1 MKCRTSGW
9 RLVASS
15 LLCLF
20 APGHL
25 IAGNTSVPMGTE
37 ITLQDVLSRTVEQ
50 NPALGVY
57 PYRLRAADAAVLQ
70 SSLGPQPELSVEVE
84 NIAGDAPL
92 NGVEGAQITVALSQ
106 LIELGNKRDSRN
118 EVATRALNTEQQ
130 GYAIARLDVL
140 GEAVTRYI
148 ALARFEEELALA
160 ERTLALAE
168 KAKQAARRRV
178 NAGAASKADLTRMT
192 LASRHADIARRRA
205 DMERGR
211 ASQQLAA
218 LWGQQGADQLHPAT
232 SLRPLPKLPPRE
244 QILDQLEQAPQLL
257 QLASETRLHAAQSRL
272 ANARGSRDVTVSV
285 GARHDRVDNNN
296 TLVLGFSVPLGL
308 KNPNRGNIARAESQ
322 LAASEAQLQ
331 ARRIELVATLDTL
344 YRSLNLLREELALI
358 DERALPLARQLYA
371 DIEKGYRSGRY
382 SLLELIDAQQEQL
395 NLEYRAINLAAQF
408 HLQRNELERLT
419 GLPFSQADEQEISQ

>member
-1 MKCRTSGW
+1 MKSRISGW

-20 APGHL
+20 ASANL
-25 IAGNTSVPMGTE
+25 IAGNKSVPMGTE
-37 ITLQDVLSRTVEQ
+37 ITLQEVLSRAVEL
-50 NPALGVY
+50 NPSLAVY
-57 PYRLRAADAAVLQ
+57 PYRLRAADAAVIQ
-70 SSLGPQPELSVEVE
+70 SGLGPQPELSVEVE

-92 NGVEGAQITVALSQ
+92 NGVEGAQITVGLSQ
-106 LIELGNKRDSRN
+106 LIELGNKRDSRS

-148 ALARFEEELALA
+148 TLARFEEELALA

-168 KAKQAARRRV
+168 KAEQAARRRV
-178 NAGAASKADLTRMT
+178 NAGAAPKADLTRMT

-205 DMERGR
+205 DMERAR

-232 SLRPLPKLPPRE
+232 SLLPLPKLPARE
-244 QILDQLEQAPQLL
+244 QILDRLEQAPQLL
-257 QLASETRLHAAQSRL
+257 QLASETRLYEAQSRL

-285 GARHDRVDNNN
+285 GARHDRVDDNN
-296 TLVLGFSVPLGL
+296 TLVLGFSVPLNL

-322 LAASEAQLQ
+322 LAASEAQLK

-344 YRSLNLLREELALI
+344 YRSLSLLRDELSLI
-358 DERALPLARQLYA
+358 DESALPLARQLYA
-371 DIEKGYRSGRY
+371 DIEDGYRSGRY
-382 SLLELIDAQQEQL
+382 TLLELIDAQKEQL

>member
-1 MKCRTSGW
+1 MKSRIPGW

-20 APGHL
+20 ASGNL
-25 IAGNTSVPMGTE
+25 IAANTSVPTGTE
-37 ITLQDVLSRTVEQ
+37 ITLQEVLSRAVEQ
-50 NPALGVY
+50 NPALAVY
-57 PYRLRAADAAVLQ
+57 PYRLRAADAAVIQ
-70 SSLGPQPELSVEVE
+70 SSLRPQPELSVEVE

-106 LIELGNKRDSRN
+106 LIELGNKRDSRS

-148 ALARFEEELALA
+148 TLARFEEELALA

-168 KAKQAARRRV
+168 KAEQAARRRV
-178 NAGAASKADLTRMT
+178 NAGAAPKADLTRMI

-218 LWGQQGADQLHPAT
+218 LWGQQGADQLHTAT
-232 SLRPLPKLPPRE
+232 SLRPLPKLPPRK
-244 QILDQLEQAPQLL
+244 QILDRLEQAPELL

-285 GARHDRVDNNN
+285 GARHDRVDDNN
-296 TLVLGFSVPLGL
+296 TLVLGFSVPLHL
-308 KNPNRGNIARAESQ
+308 KTPNRGNIARADSQ

-344 YRSLNLLREELALI
+344 YRSLSLLREELSLI
-358 DERALPLARQLYA
+358 NESALPLAKQLYA
-371 DIEKGYRSGRY
+371 DIEDGYRSGRY

-419 GLPFSQADEQEISQ
+419 GLPFSQADEQENSQ